1 MIGDILLYISFILG
15 IISLIFIF
23 FKKDAKWIIRGFTSF
38 LLLDFLLL
46 TYYFV
51 ISNLTIDYVWSYTS
65 KDLPLFYKLSGVL
78 GGQQGTLLWWS
89 FLISIG
95 ALWLNEIR
103 INDRFIKK
111 SQGVVIAIG
120 LFFIALTIL
129 DSPFKTIYAAN
140 SFLSKDFLPID
151 GNGLNSLLID
161 PWMAVHPPLIFIG
174 YASMTVPFSLALVY
188 LFNSIKDPKSTVHR
202 TWMSTVMIWTRISWL
217 FLTLGIA
224 IGGFWSYKVL
234 GWGGFWAWDPVETS
248 SFIPWLLLTGT
259 LHALR
264 EHGNNKDRYNILTPT
279 MVCLSF
285 VLVLY
290 ATLVTRSGFFD
301 SIHSF
306 GAGEVGIYIL
316 ILILIC
322 AITTIAFALIKY
334 FKTEVKSENNGQI
347 LRRTNVFYLVILLFI
362 VLTFISL
369 WGITFPALFKL
380 FTSNKVGVGI
390 AFFNIWSYPV
400 FLFIMLLAGLGLNL
414 RASNID
420 FREFGFYTILT
431 LISTL
436 ILPSS
441 AWNIVDYSGI
451 VTSEKPLLYSLIGS
465 ASSLSFIPPALYI
478 FTSVYRRGVRKIISP
493 GRTNLKIK
501 EGGVAAIHVG
511 VVLIILGSVFSTLF
525 TQEYPI
531 SIATKG
537 ENYQIQG
544 TDYNVKIVEFR
555 YYSNFS
561 KDSLITQGI
570 TLEEFYD
577 EYTPGLNKTYMVRG
591 IVKDRFD
598 IGNIVLFRLSNKDK
612 KLWVA
617 TDKVNIPNEIEV
629 VVEGHIEENFTAS
642 SLNLTFNYIMFSGNI
657 QQLNKIISTTQEVE
671 IEVYSSNHL
680 FGHGVAKVVKYPNS
694 EVKRVMIDRG
704 IYKDVYVIFTGLT
717 GGEVPLTVK
726 IIPMINFLWIGITF
740 FALGM
745 MAILLH
751 DPRYGVFK

>member
-1 MIGDILLYISFILG
+1 
-15 IISLIFIF
+15 
-23 FKKDAKWIIRGFTSF
+23 
-38 LLLDFLLL
+38 
-46 TYYFV
+46 
-51 ISNLTIDYVWSYTS
+51 
-65 KDLPLFYKLSGVL
+65 
-78 GGQQGTLLWWS
+78 
-89 FLISIG
+89 
-95 ALWLNEIR
+95 
-103 INDRFIKK
+103 
-111 SQGVVIAIG
+111 
-120 LFFIALTIL
+120 
-129 DSPFKTIYAAN
+129 
-140 SFLSKDFLPID
+140 
-151 GNGLNSLLID
+151 
-161 PWMAVHPPLIFIG
+161 
-174 YASMTVPFSLALVY
+174 
-188 LFNSIKDPKSTVHR
+188 
-202 TWMSTVMIWTRISWL
+202 
-217 FLTLGIA
+217 
-224 IGGFWSYKVL
+224 
-234 GWGGFWAWDPVETS
+234 
-248 SFIPWLLLTGT
+248 
-259 LHALR
+259 
-264 EHGNNKDRYNILTPT
+264 
-279 MVCLSF
+279 
-285 VLVLY
+285 
-290 ATLVTRSGFFD
+290 
-301 SIHSF
+301 
-306 GAGEVGIYIL
+306 
-316 ILILIC
+316 
-322 AITTIAFALIKY
+322 
-334 FKTEVKSENNGQI
+334 
-347 LRRTNVFYLVILLFI
+347 
-362 VLTFISL
+362 
-369 WGITFPALFKL
+369 
-380 FTSNKVGVGI
+380 
-390 AFFNIWSYPV
+390 
-400 FLFIMLLAGLGLNL
+400 
-414 RASNID
+414 
-420 FREFGFYTILT
+420 
-431 LISTL
+431 
-436 ILPSS
+436 
-441 AWNIVDYSGI
+441 VDYSGI

-617 TDKVNIPNEIEV
+617 TDRVNIPNEIEV

-717 GGEVPLTVK
+717 EGEVPLTVK

-745 MAILLH
+745 MAILLY

>member
-1 MIGDILLYISFILG
+1 M
-15 IISLIFIF
+15 
-23 FKKDAKWIIRGFTSF
+23 SF

-188 LFNSIKDPKSTVHR
+188 LFNSIKDPKSPVHR

-347 LRRTNVFYLVILLFI
+347 LGRTNVFYLVILLFI

-617 TDKVNIPNEIEV
+617 TDRVNIPNEIEV

-745 MAILLH
+745 MAILLY

>member
-15 IISLIFIF
+15 IISLLFIF
-23 FKKDAKWIIRGFTSF
+23 LKKDVKWIVRGFTSF

-46 TYYFV
+46 TYYFI
-51 ISNLTIDYVWSYTS
+51 ISNLTLDYVWSYTS

-103 INDRFIKK
+103 TNDRFIKK

-120 LFFIALTIL
+120 LFFISLTIL

-140 SFLSKDFLPID
+140 SLLPKDFLPID

-188 LFNSIKDPKSTVHR
+188 LFHTIKDPTSIVHK
-202 TWMSTVMIWTRISWL
+202 TWITTVMVWTRISWL

-259 LHALR
+259 IHALR

-285 VLVLY
+285 VLILY

-316 ILILIC
+316 ILILLC

-334 FKTEVKSENNGQI
+334 FKTDVKSENNGQI

-478 FTSVYRRGVRKIISP
+478 FISVYRRGVRKIISP
-493 GRTNLKIK
+493 GRINLKIK

-525 TQEYPI
+525 TQEYHM

-544 TDYNVKIVEFR
+544 TDYNVKIVDFR

-561 KDSLITQGI
+561 KDSLIPQGI
-570 TLEEFYD
+570 TLKEFYD
-577 EYTPGLNKTYMVRG
+577 GYTPDLNKTYNIRG

-598 IGNIVLFRLSNKDK
+598 IGNIALFRLSNKDK

-617 TDKVNIPNEIEV
+617 TDNVNIPNEIEV

-671 IEVYSSNHL
+671 IKVFSSNHL

-704 IYKDVYVIFTGLT
+704 LYSDVYVIFTGLT
-717 GGEVPLTVK
+717 GGEVPLTIK
-726 IIPMINFLWIGITF
+726 IIPMINFLWIGIAF

-745 MAILLH
+745 MAILLY
-751 DPRYGVFK
+751 DPKYGVFK

>member
-1 MIGDILLYISFILG
+1 MIGDILLYISFVLG

-23 FKKDAKWIIRGFTSF
+23 FKKDAKWIIRGFMSF

-188 LFNSIKDPKSTVHR
+188 LFNSIKDPKSPVHR

-347 LRRTNVFYLVILLFI
+347 LGRTNVFYLVILLFI

-617 TDKVNIPNEIEV
+617 TDRVNIPNEIEV

-745 MAILLH
+745 MAILLY

>member
-1 MIGDILLYISFILG
+1 M
-15 IISLIFIF
+15 
-23 FKKDAKWIIRGFTSF
+23 
-38 LLLDFLLL
+38 
-46 TYYFV
+46 V
-51 ISNLTIDYVWSYTS
+51 
-65 KDLPLFYKLSGVL
+65 
-78 GGQQGTLLWWS
+78 
-89 FLISIG
+89 
-95 ALWLNEIR
+95 
-103 INDRFIKK
+103 
-111 SQGVVIAIG
+111 
-120 LFFIALTIL
+120 
-129 DSPFKTIYAAN
+129 
-140 SFLSKDFLPID
+140 
-151 GNGLNSLLID
+151 
-161 PWMAVHPPLIFIG
+161 
-174 YASMTVPFSLALVY
+174 
-188 LFNSIKDPKSTVHR
+188 
-202 TWMSTVMIWTRISWL
+202 WTRISWL

-259 LHALR
+259 IHALR

-285 VLVLY
+285 VLILY

-316 ILILIC
+316 ILILLC

-334 FKTEVKSENNGQI
+334 FKTDVKSENNGQI

-478 FTSVYRRGVRKIISP
+478 FISVYRRGVRKIISP
-493 GRTNLKIK
+493 GRINLKIK

-525 TQEYPI
+525 TQEYHM

-544 TDYNVKIVEFR
+544 TDYNVKIVDFR

-561 KDSLITQGI
+561 KDSLIPQGI

-577 EYTPGLNKTYMVRG
+577 GYTPDLNKTYNIRG

-598 IGNIVLFRLSNKDK
+598 IGNIALFRLSNKDK

-617 TDKVNIPNEIEV
+617 TDNVNIPNEIEV

-671 IEVYSSNHL
+671 IKVFSSNHL

-704 IYKDVYVIFTGLT
+704 LYSDVYVIFTGLT
-717 GGEVPLTVK
+717 GGEVPLTIK
-726 IIPMINFLWIGITF
+726 IIPMINFLWIGIAF

-745 MAILLH
+745 MAILLY
-751 DPRYGVFK
+751 DPKYGVFK